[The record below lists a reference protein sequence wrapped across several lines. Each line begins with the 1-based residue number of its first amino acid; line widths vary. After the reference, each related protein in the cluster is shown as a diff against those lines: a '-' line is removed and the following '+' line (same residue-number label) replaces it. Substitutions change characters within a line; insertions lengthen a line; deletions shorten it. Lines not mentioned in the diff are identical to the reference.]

1 MAKIKLNPVLEGIQG
16 KFGDMVFR
24 RQGDRV
30 IVAHRPDVSNRTPS
44 GGQLAQR
51 DRFRLAVIYG
61 QAALADPA
69 KRAAYVAGAAGKN
82 VTPFTLA
89 VADFLHAP
97 VVDEIDLSAYTGH
110 AAEKINIRAHD
121 DFKLTGV
128 AVAIHDTDGHILEQG
143 AAALNQDG
151 VWAYTT
157 TTALPT
163 GHNVSIEVSAT
174 DYTGHKTT
182 RTEARA

>member
-30 IVAHRPDVSNRTPS
+30 IVAHRPDVSKRTVS
-44 GGQLAQR
+44 DQQKAQQ
-51 DRFRLAVIYG
+51 DRFRLAILYG
-61 QAALADPA
+61 KAAMADTAKHIQYAGGAPA
-69 KRAAYVAGAAGKN
+69 KHM
-82 VTPFTLA
+82 TPFHLA
-89 VADFLHAP
+89 VADFLNAP
-97 VVDEIDLSAYTGH
+97 VVDEIDLSAYSGQ

-121 DFKLTGV
+121 DYKFTGV

-157 TTALPT
+157 TTVLPA

-174 DYTGHKTT
+174 DYAGHKTT